1 MKLEKLIFCYS
12 KKTYKH
18 KPKQKNEGQ
27 KTSSMPKYHLN
38 KNIKKNKEVFK
49 MFT

>member
-18 KPKQKNEGQ
+18 KPKKKKTKQKNEGH
-27 KTSSMPKYHLN
+27 KISSMPKYHLN
-38 KNIKKNKEVFK
+38 KNIKK
-49 MFT
+49 